1 MAGVESETEL
11 AFAAVH
17 QLCAPL
23 LDRMERLPDPQ
34 RDALATAFG
43 LTAGNTPDRFMV
55 GLAALNLLSR
65 AGAQQPL
72 LCVIDDAQ
80 WLDRAS
86 AQTIAFAARRLG
98 ADPVAMLFATRQ
110 QSEELTGLPELLVRG
125 LGDSDS
131 RALLDSAVGGRM
143 DERVRNRIVAE
154 ARGNPLALLEL
165 PRGWTPAQLT
175 GGFGVPDAPELPGW
189 LEQGFLRRF
198 QALPDSSQRLMLVA
212 AADPTG
218 DPVLVWDAARM
229 LGIGPRAAG
238 AAQAEY
244 LMRFGSRVT
253 FRHPLVR
260 SAIYRAAS
268 AEQRRAVH
276 QALADATDPQDQPAR
291 RAWHRAQGAP
301 GPDEDVAAE
310 LEREADRAQACGGLA
325 AAAAFLERSAALTLD
340 PHRRAERALTAAQA
354 RLQAG
359 AFDAALRLLDAA
371 ETGPLNA
378 LQRAQADLIR
388 GRIAFA
394 SNFGSDAPPRL
405 LTAARRFQ
413 PLDPGLARETYLE
426 AVLAALLAGRLATGG
441 GLLAAAQAAR
451 AAPSPPHPPR
461 PPDLLLDGFALLI
474 TDGYAASA
482 PLLKRA
488 VSAFLSQDL
497 PAQDG
502 LRWLWLAGAAAGLLW
517 DHEGWDTLSARLV
530 QLGRDTGALNVLPMA
545 LSTRAGAYLFTGQ
558 LSQAASLGAE
568 EAAVTEATGSRIA
581 PYAALALA
589 AFEGHESDATQLIH
603 VGTKDVLHR
612 GEGLGL
618 SFIQWAAALLHNG
631 LGHYREA
638 LDWAQQASDDTHA
651 QRYKSWALAEL
662 VEAAARCGAPEH
674 AADAC
679 QQLTESTR
687 ASGTDWALGID
698 ACSRALLSDGQVAE
712 DLYREAVSRLG
723 RTRLRVSLARAHLL
737 YGEWLR
743 RERRRLDA
751 RAQLHYAHR
760 MFTEFGMEGFA
771 GRARVELEA
780 TGERARKRIAE
791 TLTNLTPQET
801 QIARLAA
808 DGATN
813 AEIAAR
819 LFISANT
826 VDYHLRKTFRKLGV
840 NSRSQLARHVLQLG
854 P

>member
-1 MAGVESETEL
+1 MEL
-11 AFAAVH
+11 AFAAAH

-43 LTAGNTPDRFMV
+43 LMAGNTPNRFMV
-55 GLAALNLLSR
+55 GLAALNLLSQ

-325 AAAAFLERSAALTLD
+325 AAAAFLERSASLTLD

-354 RLQAG
+354 RQQAG

-405 LTAARRFQ
+405 LTAARKFQ

-451 AAPSPPHPPR
+451 AAPSPPHPPTAAR
-461 PPDLLLDGFALLI
+461 PAPGRI
-474 TDGYAASA
+474 RAADHRRVRG
-482 PLLKRA
+482 LRA
-488 VSAFLSQDL
+488 VA
-497 PAQDG
+497 
-502 LRWLWLAGAAAGLLW
+502 
-517 DHEGWDTLSARLV
+517 
-530 QLGRDTGALNVLPMA
+530 
-545 LSTRAGAYLFTGQ
+545 
-558 LSQAASLGAE
+558 
-568 EAAVTEATGSRIA
+568 
-581 PYAALALA
+581 
-589 AFEGHESDATQLIH
+589 
-603 VGTKDVLHR
+603 
-612 GEGLGL
+612 
-618 SFIQWAAALLHNG
+618 
-631 LGHYREA
+631 
-638 LDWAQQASDDTHA
+638 
-651 QRYKSWALAEL
+651 
-662 VEAAARCGAPEH
+662 
-674 AADAC
+674 
-679 QQLTESTR
+679 
-687 ASGTDWALGID
+687 
-698 ACSRALLSDGQVAE
+698 
-712 DLYREAVSRLG
+712 
-723 RTRLRVSLARAHLL
+723 
-737 YGEWLR
+737 
-743 RERRRLDA
+743 
-751 RAQLHYAHR
+751 
-760 MFTEFGMEGFA
+760 
-771 GRARVELEA
+771 
-780 TGERARKRIAE
+780 
-791 TLTNLTPQET
+791 
-801 QIARLAA
+801 
-808 DGATN
+808 
-813 AEIAAR
+813 
-819 LFISANT
+819 
-826 VDYHLRKTFRKLGV
+826 
-840 NSRSQLARHVLQLG
+840 
-854 P
+854 